1 MLSSAERPGYLILLR
16 KHVSRRVADNVQ
28 GMAVLEGV
36 GFDDATK
43 ARFFADNPNVEPA
56 VQAGLTKWSG
66 GQGRPPTWQ
75 VLCEAMEYAD
85 MEDSHIGDL
94 KMALMNPTSAL
105 PGGLQKNMHMNRMG
119 TFILWVLPTE
129 LIGKPQ

>member
-1 MLSSAERPGYLILLR
+1 MLSSSAERPGYLILLR

-66 GQGRPPTWQ
+66 GQGNTSTWQ
-75 VLCEAMEYAD
+75 VLCQAMEYAE
-85 MEDSHIGDL
+85 MEHIGDL

-105 PGGLQKNMHMNRMG
+105 PE
-119 TFILWVLPTE
+119 V
-129 LIGKPQ
+129 